1 MIYKNLSEKDLKHVM
16 RARFF
21 LDYIA
26 ATKFLL
32 CGHIQNAKAVYE
44 ARKAFFEMKPDYVVK
59 RKENLAKTTLA
70 TIPEL
75 MRNSLILS
83 FYLKGKKKFTD
94 L

>member
-1 MIYKNLSEKDLKHVM
+1 
-16 RARFF
+16 
-21 LDYIA
+21 
-26 ATKFLL
+26 
-32 CGHIQNAKAVYE
+32 
-44 ARKAFFEMKPDYVVK
+44 MKPDYVVK